1 LDGEVY
7 AEPLILNS
15 SVIMATEDSTIYALN
30 ASSGKIVWMTHL
42 GTPMRG
48 SQLPCGNI
56 DPSGITGT
64 PVADQAAGRVYVLA
78 FVQPGVHM
86 LYTIDLKT
94 GQVLDDRVADPPGSN
109 PLVEQERGAL
119 ALSNGVVYI
128 PYGGLAGD
136 CGSYHGWVVGLY
148 VNGSNGLIS
157 FQVPSEREG
166 GIWSPSGVVVAQD
179 GSVLVSTGNSAS
191 SSVFDFGNSVIRLSS
206 TLQIIDWFAPSNWV
220 ELNNGDTGL
229 GSTSPTIVERGLVFQ
244 VGKEGVGYLLN
255 FSSLG
260 HVGGN
265 YSAGRFAV
273 PPTEGPP

>member
-1 LDGEVY
+1 
-7 AEPLILNS
+7 
-15 SVIMATEDSTIYALN
+15 
-30 ASSGKIVWMTHL
+30 
-42 GTPMRG
+42 
-48 SQLPCGNI
+48 
-56 DPSGITGT
+56 
-64 PVADQAAGRVYVLA
+64 VYVLA

-109 PLVEQERGAL
+109 PLAEQERGAL